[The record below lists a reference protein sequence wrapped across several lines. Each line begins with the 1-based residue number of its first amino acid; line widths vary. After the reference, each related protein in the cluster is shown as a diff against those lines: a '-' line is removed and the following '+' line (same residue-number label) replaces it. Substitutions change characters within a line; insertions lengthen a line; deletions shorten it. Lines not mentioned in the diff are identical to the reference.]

1 MTKRDLKFYSV
12 AKAVS
17 KTSTYGKIL
26 IGAIIVYKREIISVG
41 ANCRKTHPLQMPYDR
56 YRDSSVDWCHHYL
69 HAEMNAII
77 HADKEYLPNSDI
89 YIFRED
95 RNGKIANCR
104 PCEACMNMIKD
115 VGIKKIYYTTRD
127 GFCVEEL
134 GRNEV

>member
-41 ANCRKTHPLQMPYDR
+41 ANCRKTHPLQMLYDR

-77 HADKEYLPNSDI
+77 HADKEYLPNSVI

-95 RNGKIANCR
+95 RNGKAHR
-104 PCEACMNMIKD
+104 Q
-115 VGIKKIYYTTRD
+115 
-127 GFCVEEL
+127 
-134 GRNEV
+134 

>member
-41 ANCRKTHPLQMPYDR
+41 ANCRKTHPLQMLYDR

-77 HADKEYLPNSDI
+77 HADKEYLPNSVI

-115 VGIKKIYYTTRD
+115 VGIKKIYYTSFLFNNKPNKCSTA
-127 GFCVEEL
+127 
-134 GRNEV
+134 